1 MDRRRVIGLEV
12 GNNPDQHRGHRRFL
26 GGGES
31 IPCCLRPVHAFD
43 LNHTRK
49 AGLVTSHM
57 GHSRHFDR
65 GGGPFRSTPING
77 HARSRSA
84 CLQRANNGLTHC
96 SETATFSF
104 ATSCLEN
111 YRAQEIYDKRIMNH
125 LRLRFADTAHERK
138 VGGPLNRIRLRSW
151 TMASRHGRTIGFSLP
166 GRRGHALYT
175 GEAPARKMRLCLK
188 RERS

>member
-1 MDRRRVIGLEV
+1 MDRRRIIGLEV

-65 GGGPFRSTPING
+65 GAAPSGLPRSMDMLGVGRHVSNVPTTDSRT
-77 HARSRSA
+77 AAKQQRSR
-84 CLQRANNGLTHC
+84 LQRRVLKITARGKSMT
-96 SETATFSF
+96 SE
-104 ATSCLEN
+104 L
-111 YRAQEIYDKRIMNH
+111 
-125 LRLRFADTAHERK
+125 
-138 VGGPLNRIRLRSW
+138 
-151 TMASRHGRTIGFSLP
+151 
-166 GRRGHALYT
+166 
-175 GEAPARKMRLCLK
+175 
-188 RERS
+188 